1 MTYSSKKFTLK
12 PRDNIVL
19 DLKFNIATSNELDPW
34 ISLLPTLKANGLAI
48 VEKRETPKK
57 TIELHLQNQSYYYT
71 IKVKKEQ
78 CIAFIFLLGELNTDI
93 IKTEYKYLKYMVVF
107 F

>member
-1 MTYSSKKFTLK
+1 M
-12 PRDNIVL
+12 
-19 DLKFNIATSNELDPW
+19 DPW

-48 VEKRETPKK
+48 LNKRETPKK

-93 IKTEYKYLKYMVVF
+93 IKTEYNYSKYMIVF
-107 F
+107 FLNILHRYSFYASGQPEN